1 MPTDDAIM
9 ISIERIN
16 MKLKNAYFFTLR
28 EDARDEDSISGNLL
42 VKAGYI
48 KKTSAG
54 VYMMLPLGLRVQ
66 NKIEA
71 IIRKHMNNAGAQ
83 EVKMPAL
90 IAAEYYEESGRMKGF
105 GPSIFKLKDRNN
117 KDMVLG
123 PTHEELF
130 AYAAKSM
137 IRSYKNMPFNLYQ
150 FQTKYRDEPRAR
162 FGLVR
167 VKEFV
172 MKDAYSFDKDE
183 AGLDISYQKMFDA
196 YKKSFDEIGINYRI
210 VKADTGV
217 MGGLLSEEFQAIAP
231 MGEDT
236 VIYCDSCSYSSNL
249 EVAKVVPSAV
259 YGNEEEKEIQEL
271 ATPNCKTIE
280 DVAKYLHLDIHNTV
294 KAMIMNVDGEP
305 VVFFVN
311 GTRELNESKALKFLN
326 ATEITFADDELIA
339 KTNAVAGYCGPV
351 GLNCKVV
358 VDDEVLKM
366 KNFCCGANKEAYH
379 LINVNL
385 KDISY
390 DLSGDI
396 VNAREGDLCPIC
408 GKPLKFTKGIEVG
421 NTFKLGTKYSK
432 AMNLQ
437 YADEQNQLQ
446 DVWMGSYGIGLG
458 RTMAAVVEQNHDEK
472 GIIWPEN
479 IAPYKA
485 IILIM
490 ITKDETQCRIANE
503 MYDKLNDMGIECILD
518 DRDERP
524 GVKFNDAELIGI
536 PYRITVG
543 KKAADG
549 IFEFK
554 NRKESEIQELTLDQI
569 IEKLK

>member
-1 MPTDDAIM
+1 
-9 ISIERIN
+9 
-16 MKLKNAYFFTLR
+16 MKLKNAYFYTLR
-28 EDARDEDSISGNLL
+28 EDARDEDSVSGNLL

-66 NKIEA
+66 NKVED
-71 IIRKHMNNAGAQ
+71 IIRKHMNEAGAQ

-90 IAAEYYEESGRMKGF
+90 IAAEYYEDSGRMKGF

-130 AYAAKSM
+130 AYAAKSH
-137 IRSYKNMPFNLYQ
+137 IHSYKNMPFNLYQ

-172 MKDAYSFDKDE
+172 MKDAYSFDADE
-183 AGLDISYQKMFDA
+183 KGLDESYRKMFEA
-196 YKKSFDEIGINYRI
+196 YKKSFDEMGINYRI

-231 MGEDT
+231 LGEDT
-236 VIYCDSCSYSSNL
+236 LVSCDDCGYSSNL
-249 EVAKVVPSAV
+249 EIGKVVRASKT
-259 YGNEEEKEIQEL
+259 YTEEPKEKNLVE
-271 ATPNCKTIE
+271 TPHCETIE
-280 DVAKYLHLDIHNTV
+280 DVAKYLKMDMKDTV
-294 KAMIMNVDGEP
+294 KALLMNVDGEF
-305 VVFFVN
+305 VVFFIN
-311 GTRELNESKALKFLN
+311 GERELNESKVLKLLS
-326 ATEITFADDELIA
+326 ASEINFADDELIA
-339 KTNAVAGYCGPV
+339 TSNAVPGYCGPI

-358 VDDEVLKM
+358 VDEEVLEM
-366 KNFCCGANKEAYH
+366 RNFCCGANQKGYH
-379 LINVNL
+379 YINANPG
-385 KDISY
+385 DISY
-390 DLSGDI
+390 DVVGDI
-396 VNAREGDLCPIC
+396 TNTKDGDLCPVC
-408 GKPLKFTKGIEVG
+408 GRPLKFTKGIEIG

-432 AMNLQ
+432 AMGLQ
-437 YADEQNQLQ
+437 YADVENKLQ

-458 RTMAAVVEQNHDEK
+458 RTMAAIVEQSHDDK

-490 ITKDETQCRIANE
+490 STKDETQCRIANE
-503 MYDKLNDMGIECILD
+503 LYDTLTSSGIECILD

-524 GVKFNDAELIGI
+524 GVKFNDSDLIGI
-536 PYRITVG
+536 PYRVTVG

-549 IFEFK
+549 ILEFK
-554 NRKESEIQELTLDQI
+554 KRDAQDPEELSIEEVINR
-569 IEKLK
+569 LK